1 MKTSEV
7 SINKS
12 MNDKIE
18 ANREK
23 KPPFRPA
30 KDDTKSLLQDPILR
44 LDPTE
49 TEEAVL
55 RLPPFPSVRMN
66 SQAE

>member
-12 MNDKIE
+12 RNGEIE

-30 KDDTKSLLQDPILR
+30 KDDTKLLLQDPILR
-44 LDPTE
+44 SDPTE
-49 TEEAVL
+49 TKEAVL
-55 RLPPFPSVRMN
+55 RLPPFPCIRPN

>member
-7 SINKS
+7 SINK
-12 MNDKIE
+12 NRNGEIK

-30 KDDTKSLLQDPILR
+30 KDDTKPLLQDPILR
-44 LDPTE
+44 SDPTE

-55 RLPPFPSVRMN
+55 RLPPFRSVRPN